1 MATHLSGGETG
12 RLVVVASVTILGVA
26 LGATDVQA
34 QSADP
39 NATVLKPLVIE
50 GRRQAEEKA
59 DGPVKGYTATRSA
72 TGIKSDVPIRE
83 IPQSV
88 NVVTSDQMNDQGAQ
102 SMGEALRYTPG
113 VSVENFGA
121 LSQTDA
127 YTRVRGFRTD
137 LYLDGTRLPIRGD
150 GAASYAME
158 PWGLERIEVLKG
170 PASSLYGAS
179 GPGGMINMVS
189 KRPRADMQSE
199 VQLQTG
205 SYNRYQGAFDVGGA
219 IIDDES
225 ALFRITGL
233 MRDSDTQV
241 DYAEDNRRFIAPS
254 FTWKPGENTSFTLLG
269 QYSDEKSNWPF
280 FNLMPPS
287 GTFLS
292 NPNGQIP
299 RSRNTG
305 EPGYDRLDRYQYAVG
320 YEVEHRFAD
329 NLSVRQN
336 LRYGE
341 VKSDVNAVA
350 NVFGFFFTADNR
362 TIARVPIAALDK
374 AEALTIDNRLEAK
387 FGTGILEHNAIVGLD
402 FRDEDSFRDF
412 RQGAISFLDIYNPVY
427 GAPIATPTTIA
438 ALNSTDERQIGVYA
452 QDQIRLDGW
461 LLSLSGRYD
470 WVNSKIHNQITN
482 VRTEQKDAEATGR
495 AGLAYVFENGLT
507 PYASV
512 ATSFQPVSGLDAA
525 GRPFNPSTGIQYE
538 AGIKYQP
545 PGSQSLFTAAVFDL
559 TQQNVVTADAFG
571 FSRQTGEI
579 RVRGLELEA
588 KTQLT
593 ESWSLLASYAYL
605 DAEVTKSQRA
615 AELHR
620 RPAETPDHQASLWT
634 QYQFLDGLMNGLT
647 VGAGVRYVGQSED
660 DSHTL
665 QLPNYTLFD
674 ARLAYAL
681 GGLSPTLDGATLSVN
696 GTNLTDKYYATG
708 CFGTFAT
715 ACALGP
721 GRMITATLGYR
732 W

>member
-1 MATHLSGGETG
+1 MATHDSGGET
-12 RLVVVASVTILGVA
+12 RSLIVVAGMTILSVA
-26 LGATDVQA
+26 LAATDAHAQA
-34 QSADP
+34 QTDT
-39 NATVLKPLVIE
+39 TVLQPLVIE
-50 GRRQAEEKA
+50 GKKREETGV
-59 DGPVKGYTATRSA
+59 GPVNGYSATRST
-72 TGIKSDVPIRE
+72 TGIKSDTPIKD
-83 IPQSV
+83 IPQTV

-137 LYLDGTRLPIRGD
+137 LYLDGTRLPVRGD

-189 KRPRADMQSE
+189 KRPRADLQNE

-205 SYNRYQGAFDVGGA
+205 SYNRLQGAFDLGGPVTS
-219 IIDDES
+219 DES
-225 ALFRITGL
+225 ALYRITGL
-233 MRDSDTQV
+233 IRDSDTQV
-241 DYAEDNRRFIAPS
+241 DFAEDNRRFIAPS
-254 FTWKPGENTSFTLLG
+254 FTWKPSEDTTLTLLSH
-269 QYSDEKSNWPF
+269 YSDEKSNWPF
-280 FNLMPPS
+280 FNLMPPN

-305 EPGYDRLDRYQYAVG
+305 EPDYDRLDRYQFSLG
-320 YEVEHRFAD
+320 YDVEHHFAD
-329 NLSVRQN
+329 TLTVRQN

-350 NVFGFFFTADNR
+350 NVFGFFFTGDNR

-374 AEALTIDNRLEAK
+374 AEALTIDNRLEGK
-387 FGTGILEHNAIVGLD
+387 FDTGALGHSAIVGVD
-402 FRDEDSFRDF
+402 FRDEDSSRDF

-438 ALNSTDERQIGVYA
+438 ALSKTDERQIGAYA
-452 QDQIRLDGW
+452 QDQIRFGSW
-461 LLSLSGRYD
+461 LASFSGRYD
-470 WVNSKIHNQITN
+470 WVQSKVHNQLTN
-482 VRTEQKDAEATGR
+482 VHTKQNDAEATGR
-495 AGLAYVFENGLT
+495 AGLSYIFDNGIA
-507 PYASV
+507 PYISV

-525 GRPFNPSTGIQYE
+525 GNPFTPSTGIQYE

-559 TQQNVVTADAFG
+559 TQQNVLTSDAFG
-571 FSRQTGEI
+571 FQRQTGEI
-579 RVRGLELEA
+579 NIRGIELEA
-588 KTQLT
+588 KTKLT
-593 ESWSLLASYAYL
+593 EEWSLLASYAYL
-605 DAEVTKSQRA
+605 DAEVTKSQRV
-615 AELHR
+615 AELGR

-634 QYQFLDGLMNGLT
+634 QYGFASGLANGLT
-647 VGAGVRYVGQSED
+647 VGGGVRYVGESED
-660 DSHTL
+660 DSHAL
-665 QLPNYTLFD
+665 KLPSYTLFD
-674 ARLAYAL
+674 ARIAYAL
-681 GGLSPTLDGATLSVN
+681 GTLMPTLDGATLSVN

-721 GRMITATLGYR
+721 GRMVTATLGYK